1 MHWFHSKSLNFFYF
15 NARSLLPKFDNLL
28 LFYTKYSLDVICVVK
43 TLTMNF
49 NTQLICPSAFDQ
61 G

>member
-1 MHWFHSKSLNFFYF
+1 MHWFLSKSLNVFYF
-15 NARSLLPKFDNLL
+15 NVLPKFDNLL

-61 G
+61 E